1 MIIITYVLETLLA
14 AAKGTLCAESNEAE
28 PPPLSTATHC
38 PEAATAASLTVSPG
52 ASQSFT
58 AVINELT
65 SHIDGQSTE
74 ASSSF
79 LSVSLCDLSV
89 NTSWTLINM
98 CNPVARNV
106 SGWKNCIYQ
115 ESCSTVT
122 VTKKNLR
129 NHSIHRVNHL
139 STCKSMK
146 MY

>member
-38 PEAATAASLTVSPG
+38 PEAVTAASLTVSPG

-98 CNPVARNV
+98 CNP
-106 SGWKNCIYQ
+106 
-115 ESCSTVT
+115 
-122 VTKKNLR
+122 
-129 NHSIHRVNHL
+129 
-139 STCKSMK
+139 
-146 MY
+146 